1 MPKYYQAC
9 YRAEDDNLYHICETS
24 QTTVEKKAK
33 ERVVKENTP
42 VYVEA
47 VEMGP
52 FSLKGFVSIL
62 NLEEKPLSRELLTI
76 FTPKKTAKGFRA
88 KRMKMDKQEKRTKN
102 IEFHPNINYLEE
114 FA

>member
-9 YRAEDDNLYHICETS
+9 YRAENDNLYHICETS

-33 ERVVKENTP
+33 ERVLKENTP

-47 VEMGP
+47 VEMAP
-52 FSLKGFVSIL
+52 FSLKGFVNIL
-62 NLEEKPLSRELLTI
+62 NMKEKPLSRELLAV
-76 FTPKKTAKGFRA
+76 FTPKQTDKGFRA
-88 KRMKMDKQEKRTKN
+88 KRVKIGKQKKRTEN
-102 IEFHPNINYLEE
+102 IEFHPDIDYLEE

>member
-9 YRAEDDNLYHICETS
+9 YRAENDKIYHICDTS

-33 ERVVKENTP
+33 KRVVDEKTA

-47 VEMGP
+47 VEIAA
-52 FSLKGFVSIL
+52 FSLKGFVNIL
-62 NLEEKPLSRELLTI
+62 NMKEKPLSRELLSVFTI
-76 FTPKKTAKGFRA
+76 KETDKGFRA
-88 KRMKMDKQEKRTKN
+88 KRVKIGKQKKRTEN
-102 IEFHPNINYLEE
+102 IEFHPDMNYLEE

>member
-9 YRAEDDNLYHICETS
+9 YRAENDNLYHICETS

-33 ERVVKENTP
+33 ERVLKEKTS

-47 VEMGP
+47 VEMAP
-52 FSLKGFVSIL
+52 FSLKGFVNIL
-62 NLEEKPLSRELLTI
+62 NMKEKPLSRELLAV
-76 FTPKKTAKGFRA
+76 FTPKQTDKGFRA
-88 KRMKMDKQEKRTKN
+88 KRVKIGKQKKRTEN
-102 IEFHPNINYLEE
+102 IEFHPDIDYLEE